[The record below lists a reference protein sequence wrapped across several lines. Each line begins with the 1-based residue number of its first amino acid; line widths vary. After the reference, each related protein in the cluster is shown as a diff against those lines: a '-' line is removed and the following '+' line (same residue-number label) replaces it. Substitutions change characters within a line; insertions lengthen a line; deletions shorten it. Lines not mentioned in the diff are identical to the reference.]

1 MNGAAAIVAVHFV
14 VCLFVVL
21 VFYLFDVFDVFMMMT
36 VSQA

>member
-14 VCLFVVL
+14 MCLFVVM
-21 VFYLFDVFDVFMMMT
+21 VFYLFDVFMMMT